1 MLPGALAHPAPRPTP
16 AEGASSHRPPAHP
29 PAASLLLRQVFG
41 KGLYTYM
48 MWQRMMRDAL
58 FISLLFSASNMIYN
72 LTGDGLDGAC
82 TFYSCPTLG
91 NVDDVNTSYAAVEVI
106 VAITFI
112 YW

>member
-1 MLPGALAHPAPRPTP
+1 
-16 AEGASSHRPPAHP
+16 
-29 PAASLLLRQVFG
+29 
-41 KGLYTYM
+41 M